1 MPWARLD
8 SGAMKHEKMLIA
20 ERMAE
25 RSRKQPGRGDAVP
38 AMWVRALC
46 FANENRTNG
55 FIPDHAID
63 SLSRDPKPLEIAGFL
78 VACSLMP
85 GKEGL
90 WTRVEG
96 GYQIHGYLEFND
108 SAEDIEARREAA
120 RVRMK
125 SKRGSP
131 NVRANIPRTHGEQHE
146 NESGT
151 TNEQSA
157 NSEGTSEKFSRG
169 QARTCAPASRLG
181 SARVDPPNPP
191 GGQGSAPSV
200 SRDPDEIPEGCVDVV
215 YIRAVRRA
223 GAEPDVSQRER
234 GQMAARW
241 AEAQAEGV
249 SWVRFCAWLD
259 SWAFDWV
266 SSTISAGKA
275 EFNPGWPWKKFTN
288 FVLAEEA
295 KANGAVPNGESR
307 IRPPTPAQV
316 AARIAVS
323 RGVAVPS

>member
-1 MPWARLD
+1 MKWEIETWRKLYVRVDAKWMSLPVSARGLGSELLKYVD
-8 SGAMKHEKMLIA
+8 DGGRLHLGTDLEPGLAVAYMLGARPKEHRRIA
-20 ERMAE
+20 EDFGLLVSSEHAFLIDEGGGAFRIRNFEKAQAKSGSAARMAKL
-25 RSRKQPGRGDAVP
+25 RDNRRQKPSQVTSHVTGVVTSRGDAVV
-38 AMWVRALC
+38 M
-46 FANENRTNG
+46 
-55 FIPDHAID
+55 
-63 SLSRDPKPLEIAGFL
+63 SRSDDPMT
-78 VACSLMP
+78 S
-85 GKEGL
+85 
-90 WTRVEG
+90 
-96 GYQIHGYLEFND
+96 QSD
-108 SAEDIEARREAA
+108 
-120 RVRMK
+120 
-125 SKRGSP
+125 GSDP
-131 NVRANIPRTHGEQHE
+131 IR
-146 NESGT
+146 S
-151 TNEQSA
+151 
-157 NSEGTSEKFSRG
+157 
-169 QARTCAPASRLG
+169 
-181 SARVDPPNPP
+181 DPPNPP
-191 GGQGSAPSV
+191 GGKGLPPSV

-249 SWVRFCAWLD
+249 SWARFCAWLD

-307 IRPPTPAQV
+307 IRPLTPAQV
-316 AARIAVS
+316 AARLAVS